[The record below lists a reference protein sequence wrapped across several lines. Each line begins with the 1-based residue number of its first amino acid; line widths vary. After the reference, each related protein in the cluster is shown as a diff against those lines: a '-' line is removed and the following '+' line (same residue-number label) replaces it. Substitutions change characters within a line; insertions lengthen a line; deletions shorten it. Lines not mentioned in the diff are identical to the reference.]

1 MEAIRQIIKLE
12 NDTLTLR
19 LPLSFKAKQV
29 EVVVMLVEEAVMS
42 VEDAGAV
49 PRRRPSPKLKG
60 TRIIGNIMSPVVPE
74 GEWDVLK

>member
-1 MEAIRQIIKLE
+1 MAQGEQKTIVATCQVLDHNSSTSEAI
-12 NDTLTLR
+12 
-19 LPLSFKAKQV
+19 
-29 EVVVMLVEEAVMS
+29 MS
-42 VEDAGAV
+42 VEDAGVA

>member
-19 LPLSFKAKQV
+19 LPSSFKAKQV
-29 EVVVMLVEEAVMS
+29 EVIVMLIEEAIMS
-42 VEDAGAV
+42 VEDAGVA